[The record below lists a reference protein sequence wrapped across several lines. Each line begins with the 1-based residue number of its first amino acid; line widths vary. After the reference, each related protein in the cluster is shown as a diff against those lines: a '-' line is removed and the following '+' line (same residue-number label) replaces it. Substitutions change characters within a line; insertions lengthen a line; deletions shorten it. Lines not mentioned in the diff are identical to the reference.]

1 MKNLFRLLLI
11 IFVMSCSKKSDPDP
25 VYTSLVGKWK
35 FATTT
40 VPITGTFE
48 ISEFTGVPT
57 IDNTFGD
64 FKLNGTSYKIDTR
77 HAMEKGTTPGSFS
90 RFWLIN
96 TAQNKE
102 VAFDNSEYSN
112 DFKKITAKSFYYR
125 EGNNVSKVYTETIVI
140 TRN

>member
-1 MKNLFRLLLI
+1 MKKLI
-11 IFVMSCSKKSDPDP
+11 IPFIIIAVSCSKKTDPEP

-48 ISEFTGVPT
+48 ISEFSGVLT

-64 FKLNGTSYKIDTR
+64 FKLNGTTYKVDTR
-77 HAMEKGTTPGSFS
+77 HAMEIGTTPGSFS

-96 TAQNKE
+96 TAQDKS

-112 DFKKITAKSFYYR
+112 DFKTITAKNFYYVDN
-125 EGNNVSKVYTETIVI
+125 NNVSTYYTETVVI
-140 TRN
+140 KRN